1 MSDQTPDSVSEH
13 EPSMEDIL
21 ASIRKI
27 IADDVPAAKADIP
40 VDNNGNTDVTDMNTG
55 RAPLSI
61 LSAAPLSGAVPN
73 LMPSLSDAPK
83 AASSAADSFDI
94 EMDIDDE
101 STNELLDLVDFDLTD
116 PVDDAKEA
124 FNAGGSDD
132 ILDLTDMLDDPA
144 VALSGNGEAVAELSA
159 PEMPDMSA
167 EDADFDEMLNLV
179 LDEDGGDVIT
189 SAADQADDAELS
201 ALLGDI
207 DAIADAP
214 ASDSLELE
222 ELMAFDGADL
232 AAPTL
237 ASQDTAQLESALDEL
252 SAPSASAIDD
262 DLDAMLSEMD
272 LDDDSGV
279 AEAASL
285 EADIPAEPERVIDP
299 AESLLT
305 DELTASD
312 DAPFEADTDTS
323 SELDDTLSSAI
334 EAEELD
340 APMNSGGDE
349 DIDLVKSLMAELTD
363 DTFEDEGDTLDD
375 LLSDSDLE
383 EILDVGADADELE
396 APAAALEDIAAS
408 QDDLSAIVAEAQA
421 EAQAAAQ
428 ELETLQEGGSAA
440 ALETSE
446 AEAPETESSEGNE
459 KAHAGL
465 KALMAGAAASV
476 GAGAILSSGSD
487 ESQDEAE
494 AEEVTEEDDDDD
506 LSIASML
513 GLDDFDS
520 EAEAEAELEAPELE
534 GVEEQEPSA
543 EETVEIEMDDSEPE
557 QTTASDDL
565 TLNEEVNEE
574 DDMPR
579 IVKSDAITNEETAV
593 AASGAF
599 ASLGDVVEQKTV
611 LEESGPRIGDLV
623 QEALKPMLQEWLDKN
638 LKGIVDRAVAK
649 EIKRISSGK

>member
-27 IADDVPAAKADIP
+27 IADDTP
-40 VDNNGNTDVTDMNTG
+40 VAQAGSPGESLVDSRLDSNGNMNVTDMLSSKP
-55 RAPLSI
+55 RSI
-61 LSAAPLSGAVPN
+61 LSAAPLSGAVPE
-73 LMPSLSDAPK
+73 LMPSLSDAPN
-83 AASSAADSFDI
+83 ATSNAADGFDVDL
-94 EMDIDDE
+94 DIDDE

-116 PVDDAKEA
+116 PVDEA
-124 FNAGGSDD
+124 QNALSGAGSDD

-144 VALSGNGEAVAELSA
+144 VALSGNGEAVAEVSV

-179 LDEDGGDVIT
+179 LDEDGGDVVT
-189 SAADQADDAELS
+189 SVADQADDAELS

-214 ASDSLELE
+214 AAPVSDSFELE
-222 ELMAFDGADL
+222 DLMDFEETDIEGAEPVSGDER
-232 AAPTL
+232 PF
-237 ASQDTAQLESALDEL
+237 ESALDAMSGPAE
-252 SAPSASAIDD
+252 SADD
-262 DLDAMLSEMD
+262 ELDAMLSQMD
-272 LDDDSGV
+272 MDDDSDAV
-279 AEAASL
+279 EAVLA

-299 AESLLT
+299 AESLLA
-305 DELTASD
+305 DDLMSSEAELS
-312 DAPFEADTDTS
+312 EAATDTS
-323 SELDDTLSSAI
+323 SELEDMINSAVEDEDISAPVSS
-334 EAEELD
+334 
-340 APMNSGGDE
+340 SGDE
-349 DIDLVKSLMAELTD
+349 DIDLVKSLMADLTD
-363 DTFEDEGDTLDD
+363 DTFEDDDASLDD
-375 LLSDSDLE
+375 HLSDSDLE
-383 EILDVGADADELE
+383 DILDVGTDAPEIE
-396 APAAALEDIAAS
+396 APELVEAAAAP
-408 QDDLSAIVAEAQA
+408 QDDLSAIVAEAKA

-428 ELETLQEGGSAA
+428 ELETLQDGGV
-440 ALETSE
+440 
-446 AEAPETESSEGNE
+446 APELEIETVQTDGANE

-476 GAGAILSSGSD
+476 GAGAILASGSD
-487 ESQDEAE
+487 EDAEPEADESNE
-494 AEEVTEEDDDDD
+494 
-506 LSIASML
+506 LSIESML
-513 GLDDFDS
+513 GLEDDGDS
-520 EAEAEAELEAPELE
+520 EPEAELEPDAVEAQAPT
-534 GVEEQEPSA
+534 P
-543 EETVEIEMDDSEPE
+543 EETAEIEIDHSEAE
-557 QTTASDDL
+557 TITASDDPTPHEL
-565 TLNEEVNEE
+565 VNEE

-599 ASLGDVVEQKTV
+599 ASLGNVVEQKTV

>member
-27 IADDVPAAKADIP
+27 IADDTPVAQAGSPGESP
-40 VDNNGNTDVTDMNTG
+40 VDSRLDSNGNMNVTDMLSSKP
-55 RAPLSI
+55 RSI
-61 LSAAPLSGAVPN
+61 LSAAPLSGAVPD
-73 LMPSLSDAPK
+73 LMPSLSAAPS
-83 AASSAADSFDI
+83 ATSNAADGFDVDL
-94 EMDIDDE
+94 DIDDE

-116 PVDDAKEA
+116 PAEEA
-124 FNAGGSDD
+124 QNALGGEVSDD

-144 VALSGNGEAVAELSA
+144 VALSGNGEAVAEVSA

-179 LDEDGGDVIT
+179 LDEDGGDVVT

-214 ASDSLELE
+214 AAPVSDSFELE
-222 ELMAFDGADL
+222 DLMDFEETDIEGAEPVSGDER
-232 AAPTL
+232 PF
-237 ASQDTAQLESALDEL
+237 ESALDAL
-252 SAPSASAIDD
+252 SGSAESADD
-262 DLDAMLSEMD
+262 DLDAMLSQMD
-272 LDDDSGV
+272 LEDDSDAV
-279 AEAASL
+279 EAVLA

-299 AESLLT
+299 AESLLA
-305 DELTASD
+305 DELMPSETA
-312 DAPFEADTDTS
+312 TDTS
-323 SELDDTLSSAI
+323 SELEDMINSAVEDEDISAPVSS
-334 EAEELD
+334 
-340 APMNSGGDE
+340 SGDE
-349 DIDLVKSLMAELTD
+349 DIDLVKSLMADLTD
-363 DTFEDEGDTLDD
+363 DTFEDAGESLDD
-375 LLSDSDLE
+375 HLSDSDLE
-383 EILDVGADADELE
+383 DILDVGVDAPEIE
-396 APAAALEDIAAS
+396 APAPVEAAAAP
-408 QDDLSAIVAEAQA
+408 QDDLSAIVAEAKA

-428 ELETLQEGGSAA
+428 ELETLQDGGGD
-440 ALETSE
+440 
-446 AEAPETESSEGNE
+446 APELEIETVQADDADE

-476 GAGAILSSGSD
+476 GAGAILASGSD
-487 ESQDEAE
+487 DEQEAQE
-494 AEEVTEEDDDDD
+494 AEEDDD

-513 GLDDFDS
+513 GFDEDDSESEDAAES
-520 EAEAEAELEAPELE
+520 ELVDEAEALVTEEIIETDHSE
-534 GVEEQEPSA
+534 G
-543 EETVEIEMDDSEPE
+543 ETIA
-557 QTTASDDL
+557 ASDDL
-565 TLNEEVNEE
+565 NLNELVNEE

-599 ASLGDVVEQKTV
+599 ASLGNVVEQKTV
-611 LEESGPRIGDLV
+611 LQESGPRIGDLV